1 MLLFMF
7 QKFIMRQLIKRQFK
21 NVPDSEIDRI
31 IGVIEKNPELFTK
44 VGARVQELMK
54 SGKDQAAATQAAMVE
69 FKDELG
75 GLLK

>member
-1 MLLFMF
+1 
-7 QKFIMRQLIKRQFK
+7 
-21 NVPDSEIDRI
+21 
-31 IGVIEKNPELFTK
+31 